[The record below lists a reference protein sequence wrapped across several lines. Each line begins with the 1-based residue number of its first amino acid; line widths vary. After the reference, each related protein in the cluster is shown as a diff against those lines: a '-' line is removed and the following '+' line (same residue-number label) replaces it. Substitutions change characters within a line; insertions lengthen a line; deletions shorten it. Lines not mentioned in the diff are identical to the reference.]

1 MGSIVSTS
9 RYGRHY
15 WRNSVFIHAFIG
27 TVIFVVTTVAVVMA
41 WIRIK
46 GMHFSKW
53 SSFLENVATFL
64 AWILCIG
71 GMIAYY
77 YRRFGNYPWGT
88 TKVLN
93 LLNLHRVFGRIY
105 VISIQGLIIF
115 AIIDNFGFTATWIIV
130 SAAQF
135 LALAIFFV
143 VLEIRH

>member
-1 MGSIVSTS
+1 
-9 RYGRHY
+9 
-15 WRNSVFIHAFIG
+15 
-27 TVIFVVTTVAVVMA
+27 
-41 WIRIK
+41 
-46 GMHFSKW
+46 MHFTKW

-71 GMIAYY
+71 GMIGYY
-77 YRRFGNYPWGT
+77 YRRFGSYPWGT

-135 LALAIFFV
+135 LALAVFFV